1 MACVK
6 GWVDKIKIGHVNK
19 FHYWS
24 RLEHGV
30 EFFNSCSFP
39 NKVFK
44 GNGETF
50 PLLLIFVVYH
60 FSLQVYVFQKH

>member
-6 GWVDKIKIGHVNK
+6 GWVNKIKIGHVNK

-30 EFFNSCSFP
+30 EFFKFLFFSY
-39 NKVFK
+39 KVFK
-44 GNGETF
+44 GNGAIF
-50 PLLLIFVVYH
+50 PLLIFVVNH
-60 FSLQVYVFQKH
+60 FSLQVYEFQKH